1 MQFVKGLLTFI
12 DSNVIILPK
21 IFKLTIM
28 STMKNWLLSG
38 LLFLVVSTVFS
49 QGKITGTITDGQGP
63 LPGANIAVK
72 GTSSKASTGFD
83 GKFTITAS
91 DNAGQLIIS
100 YIGFEN
106 QTISYTTSNNGT
118 TDLGNIVLVSNS
130 NELSEIVV
138 KSTVVDVAKDRKTPV
153 AVSTIKAT
161 EIQEKLG
168 TQEFPEILKN
178 TPSVYATK
186 GGGGFGDSRI
196 NIRGFAQENI
206 AIMVNGMPINDMEN
220 GRVFWSNWAGLS
232 DVTSAMQ
239 VQRGLGSSKLAVSS
253 VGGTINILT
262 KSSDKKQGGS
272 ISTGFGNAN
281 YLKTQAS
288 YNSGKLDN
296 GLSASILLSQ
306 TQGDGYVTGTDF
318 QGHNY
323 YVALGYASKD
333 NKHDFQLTVTGAPQ
347 WHSQRSTASTI
358 ATYQQYGTPEDP
370 NVRYNADAGYLNG
383 EKYNINKNYYHKPIT
398 SINWDYAINETT
410 KLSTILYA
418 SWGRGAGARA
428 AGGIRGKSY
437 NDVIAFRTAGGL
449 VDYDKIRDYNSG
461 VPVMINGFTGLQT
474 RTKISGV
481 YQNSSAT
488 GNTPSTASTS
498 GISQT
503 SSINSHDWYGGVINL
518 NKKLS
523 ETLTL
528 DFGVDARTYKGYHYT
543 VLNDLLGA
551 NEYFDNTVEDLKPN
565 GRHLTTTYDTDVQWN
580 VFENKNYEK
589 IAFNSTGNV
598 SWYGAF
604 TQLEYSKDNLT
615 AFIQGAVSQQGFQ
628 REDDFVYK
636 TTDPLS
642 STDYER
648 ILGGNVKGGANYN
661 INENHNVYVNA
672 GYYSKQPFF
681 NSVYPN
687 NRSLVNPNLVNE
699 KILGFEGGY
708 GFRSS
713 KFNAN
718 VNVYNTSWD
727 DRYLRGNALP
737 ASAATPT
744 TPAITA
750 NSTYSEYVGINEVH
764 SGVELEMN
772 APITTKLRV
781 NGMFSYGVWEYNGN
795 AISNSY
801 LLSDNTAVPGYTNV
815 TLYMD
820 KAKVGDAAQMTA
832 SLGASYEVLT
842 RVTLDANY
850 NFNDNLYA
858 GIAPNN
864 FSSATNKGS
873 LELPSYGLM
882 DAGFSYKMI
891 VGANK
896 DKSVNFRINVNNVL
910 DETYIAESRT
920 NVFADDNLPVA
931 TGQPVGSKGTYA
943 SNNMLYDGVANV
955 NQVFFGFGRT
965 WNFSLRY
972 DF

>member
-1 MQFVKGLLTFI
+1 MMT
-12 DSNVIILPK
+12 
-21 IFKLTIM
+21 
-28 STMKNWLLSG
+28 TMKNWLLSG

-63 LPGANIAVK
+63 LPGANIAIK
-72 GTSSKASTGFD
+72 GSTSTSTGFD
-83 GKFTITAS
+83 GKFTIAVS
-91 DNAGQLIIS
+91 QSAGQLIIS
-100 YIGFEN
+100 YIGFED
-106 QTISYTTSNNGT
+106 QTVKFTTSNNGT

-138 KSTVVDVAKDRKTPV
+138 KSTVVDVAKNRKTPV
-153 AVSTIKAT
+153 AVSTIKAS
-161 EIQEKLG
+161 EIQAKLG

-186 GGGGFGDSRI
+186 GGGGYGDSRI

-206 AIMVNGMPINDMEN
+206 AVMVNGMPINDMEN

-232 DVTSAMQ
+232 DVASAMQ

-253 VGGTINILT
+253 VGGTINIVT
-262 KSSDKKQGGS
+262 KSSDMKEGGS
-272 ISTGFGNAN
+272 FSSGFGNAN
-281 YLKTQAS
+281 YLKVQGS
-288 YNSGKLDN
+288 YNTGKLAN
-296 GLSASILLSQ
+296 GLSASVLLSQ
-306 TQGDGYVTGTDF
+306 TQGDGYINGTQF
-318 QGHNY
+318 EGTNY
-323 YVALGYASKD
+323 YVALGYSTKN
-333 NKHDFQLTVTGAPQ
+333 NKHDFQFTVTGSPQ
-347 WHSQRSTASTI
+347 WHNQRATASTI
-358 ATYQQYGTPEDP
+358 ATYQQYGSKEDP

-383 EKYNINKNYYHKPIT
+383 QEYNINKNYYHKPIT
-398 SINWDYAINETT
+398 SFNWDYAINETT

-418 SWGRGAGARA
+418 SWGRGAGSRA

-437 NDVIAFRTAGGL
+437 NDVTAFRTADGL
-449 VDYDKIRDYNSG
+449 VDYDKIKAYNSG

-474 RTKISGV
+474 RAKIGGV

-488 GNTPSTASTS
+488 GSSANTAAAANTGTS

-528 DFGVDARTYKGYHYT
+528 DFGVDARSYKGYHYT
-543 VLNDLLGA
+543 VLNDLLGG
-551 NEYFDNTVEDLKPN
+551 NEYLDNSNVNSPN
-565 GRHLTTTYDTDVQWN
+565 RHLTTTYDTDVQWN

-615 AFIQGAVSQQGFQ
+615 AFVQGAVSQQGFK

-636 TTDPLS
+636 TTDPLT
-642 STDYER
+642 STDYEK

-687 NRSLVNPNLVNE
+687 NRSLVNPNITNE

-708 GFRSS
+708 GFRSA

-718 VNVYNTSWD
+718 VNVYNTNWN

-737 ASAATPT
+737 ASAATST

-750 NSTYSEYVGINEVH
+750 NSTYSEYLGINEVH

-772 APITTKLRV
+772 SPITQKLRV
-781 NGMFSYGVWEYNGN
+781 NAMFSYGIWEYKGN

-801 LLSDNTAVPGYTNV
+801 LLSDNTAVPGFTDV

-850 NFNDNLYA
+850 NFNNNLYA
-858 GIAPNN
+858 GIAPAN
-864 FSSATNKGS
+864 FASATNKGS

-882 DAGFSYKMI
+882 DAGFSYKML
-891 VGANK
+891 VGKNK
-896 DKSVNFRINVNNVL
+896 DKSMNFRINVNNVL

-920 NVFADDNLPVA
+920 NIFADDNLPVA
-931 TGQPVGSKGTYA
+931 TGQPVGSKGTYT
-943 SNNMLYDGVANV
+943 SNGLIYDGVATA

-965 WNFSLRY
+965 WNFSMRY